1 MDIKIITKSDT
12 FLIYKPINTILE
24 LKQELKRLKFQTK
37 DILI

>member
-12 FLIYKPINTILE
+12 FLIYKPINTISE
-24 LKQELKRLKFQTK
+24 LKHELKRFKIQLR